1 MNDKRKGLF
10 QGSGGSERKYQS
22 PDGKK
27 KKDFKKKSEIKP
39 VKKINFRD
47 DKNHLNPG
55 ILVEEAKKCADD
67 MANSGVSFTQ
77 LRGFFNEVLSIKD
90 RMTTENK
97 TYEEMAAIIGMLISK
112 AHYRMVREPKNT
124 ELYNFINSGVHSV
137 KSKQDYLDFAL
148 LFEAVVGFFP
158 RKK

>member
-1 MNDKRKGLF
+1 MNDKRQGLF
-10 QGSGGSERKYQS
+10 QGSGGERKYQNR
-22 PDGKK
+22 PGKK
-27 KKDFKKKSEIKP
+27 KKDFQRKAGIKP
-39 VKKINFRD
+39 VKKILFRD
-47 DKNHLNPG
+47 DKNNLKPTV
-55 ILVEEAKKCADD
+55 LVEEAKKFADD
-67 MANSGVSFTQ
+67 MDNTGVSFTQ
-77 LRGFFNEVLSIKD
+77 LRNFFNEVLSIKD